1 VKAQTLKTAAGKVHP
16 SILPGR
22 KNAMD
27 VMMPIVYEVR
37 QMVRSTRSSLG
48 SAAPMLDLSC

>member
-1 VKAQTLKTAAGKVHP
+1 VKAQTLKTAAGKVQP

-22 KNAMD
+22 KNALD

-37 QMVRSTRSSLG
+37 QVVQYTRSSHG
-48 SAAPMLDLSC
+48 SAGPMLDLSC